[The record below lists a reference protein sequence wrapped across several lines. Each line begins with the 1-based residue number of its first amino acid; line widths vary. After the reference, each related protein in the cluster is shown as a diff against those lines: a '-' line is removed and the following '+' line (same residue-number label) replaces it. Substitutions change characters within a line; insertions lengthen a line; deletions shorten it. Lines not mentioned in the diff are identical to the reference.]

1 MSSTVP
7 GALRASA
14 AGLALSS
21 VLPGDGRRTTGTAVM
36 GTMPNQRAC
45 KVPGM
50 ENGAP
55 SRTAVGT
62 AYARAD
68 HQIADRPQI
77 FTECSVTDG
86 WW

>member
-1 MSSTVP
+1 
-7 GALRASA
+7 
-14 AGLALSS
+14 
-21 VLPGDGRRTTGTAVM
+21 M